1 MGGWAMETARR
12 HWFYLLLPFAVA
24 ASLALRSSIDWRS
37 EAFRMEAT
45 TLFDWCVFLPAMFVL
60 CYRRELTTGALAVRT
75 VGIACAGLWAA
86 TLIVPDDYQR
96 LIGSVAW
103 LRYPGMAVVLA
114 AEALVLV
121 ALFKVTFSKTPDAGE
136 LVRLGVPPF
145 VAKLMLAEARFWRWV
160 WRKLRGD

>member
-1 MGGWAMETARR
+1 METARR

-24 ASLALRSSIDWRS
+24 ASLTLRSSIDWRS

-60 CYRRELTTGALAVRT
+60 CYRRELPTGALAVRT

-86 TLIVPDDYQR
+86 TLIVPDDHQR

-103 LRYPGMAVVLA
+103 LRYPGMVVVLA
-114 AEALVLV
+114 AEALVMV
-121 ALFKVTFSKTPDAGE
+121 ALFKVTFSKAPDPSE
-136 LVRLGVPPF
+136 IVRFGVPPF

-160 WRKLRGD
+160 WRKLRGH

>member
-1 MGGWAMETARR
+1 MERTTQAIRR

-24 ASLALRSSIDWRS
+24 ASLTLRSSIDWRS

-60 CYRRELTTGALAVRT
+60 CYRRELTAGALAVRT

-86 TLIVPDDYQR
+86 RLIVPDDHER
-96 LIGSVAW
+96 LIAAVAW
-103 LRYPGMAVVLA
+103 LRYPGMAVLLA

-121 ALFKVTFSKTPDAGE
+121 ALFKVTFSKTPDPGE
-136 LVRLGVPPF
+136 LVRLGVPSF
-145 VAKLMLAEARFWRWV
+145 VARLMLAEARFWRWA